1 MSLTIMIGSDIQDY
15 ENLKN
20 TIHFL
25 SAIEELKPIGII
37 DDERFRVLQDLTE
50 WYKTMYDVLTNNS
63 SPSDQLYDPSEIVDG
78 L

>member
-15 ENLKN
+15 ENLRN

-25 SAIEELKPIGII
+25 SAIEELKPTGII
-37 DDERFRVLQDLTE
+37 DDERFRVLQDLIE
-50 WYKTMYDVLTNNS
+50 WYRTMYDVLTNNS
-63 SPSDQLYDPSEIVDG
+63 SSSDRLYDPSEIVDG